1 MIYMDVTCNVIEDL
15 LPLYAD
21 GICSEDTK
29 TIIEH
34 HIAVCPECRE
44 KLEAMTAKLETSEKK
59 AKIDNPFKKVR
70 NHYIRLVT
78 VTLLVCALIIVPLGS
93 VWYLSTNTYY
103 SNGYTWSSLKME
115 MKINSLCKLIKKGK
129 YREFLEEVIL
139 PNQYSYSYPE
149 VSKLKDLMAEDF
161 ENYFKKYPIERVVV
175 NVDEGDCDSGN
186 AAFVIKT
193 DITDCS
199 VIQLISFNYSIDYK
213 MIEIWWEGSATGVFS
228 GDEFEWVG
236 EHESNYGFGSLEKQC
251 EINSGFPQLELISR
265 NLISGIFG
273 SIDYD
278 DKAISVGWIAGLRS
292 DYEQRFTRERRDE
305 VKIIEE
311 KLEEIRDKYRCSSEL
326 GGSVEY
332 IRETVSLGGGVT
344 KDRYYMQ
351 PVFLTMKD
359 LSGEKFQVSFDMP
372 IAIDG
377 YPVYLLDLRNI
388 TYSEN
393 TPEEFKT
400 MFEDIFA

>member
-1 MIYMDVTCNVIEDL
+1 MDVTCNVIEDL

-21 GICSEDTK
+21 GICSEDTR

-34 HIAVCPECRE
+34 HVAVCPECRE
-44 KLEAMTAKLETSEKK
+44 KLEAMTAKLEKNEKK
-59 AKIDNPFKKVR
+59 AKIDNPFKKVK
-70 NHYIRLVT
+70 NHYLRLVT
-78 VTLLVCALIIVPLGS
+78 VTLLVCAVIIVPLVG
-93 VWYLSTNTYY
+93 VWYLSANTQY

-115 MKINSLCKLIKKGK
+115 MKINSLCRLIKKGK

-139 PNQYSYSYPE
+139 PNQYSYSYSE
-149 VSKLKDLMAEDF
+149 VSEIKDLMAEDF

-175 NVDEGDCDSGN
+175 NVDEGDCDSGY

-236 EHESNYGFGSLEKQC
+236 EHESNYAFGSIEKQC

-265 NLISGIFG
+265 NLINGIFG

-278 DKAISVGWIAGLRS
+278 DKDISVGWIAGLRR
-292 DYEQRFTRERRDE
+292 DYEQRFTPEHRDE
-305 VKIIEE
+305 AKIIEE
-311 KLEEIRDKYRCSSEL
+311 KLEEMRDKYRCTYVI
-326 GGSVEY
+326 GNIVEY
-332 IRETVSLGGGVT
+332 MRETVSLGGGVT
-344 KDRYYMQ
+344 TDRYFVQ
-351 PVFLTMKD
+351 PVKLTMKD

-377 YPVYLLDLRNI
+377 YPQYLLDLRNI
-388 TYSEN
+388 TYSDN
-393 TPEEFKT
+393 TPEDFKT
-400 MFEDIFA
+400 LFEDIFA